1 MWCILGHS
9 VSDVTQNWSHNLQP
23 CAFTQRM
30 PLTLESARSEFLRRV
45 VAGIR
50 GQNGLRVCTC
60 EICHRGALHV
70 SLDGGQ
76 EIGVNVALMGP
87 GLHRSHARNLSAII
101 DVASR
106 DYEQVGIRGN

>member
-1 MWCILGHS
+1 MSRTSSALAPSRSACLEY
-9 VSDVTQNWSHNLQP
+9 TARKLRK
-23 CAFTQRM
+23 C
-30 PLTLESARSEFLRRV
+30 PLTLQSAESESLQRV

-50 GQNGLRVCTC
+50 GQNGLRVWTC

-70 SLDGGQ
+70 SFDGGQ